1 MANDAINTTCDQR
14 VPRLN
19 GCQAAKSIAKHKDRP
34 DAKRTTDSEE
44 NNAQP
49 SNGIPVER
57 PEPNS
62 VGVGRQITRKQ
73 PDKCEGTNDPAVGT
87 ILAYSRAQV
96 SAAKARPSQGPLVR
110 DRQASRLR

>member
-19 GCQAAKSIAKHKDRP
+19 GYQATKSIAKHKDRP

-62 VGVGRQITRKQ
+62 VGVGRQIARKQ
-73 PDKCEGTNDPAVGT
+73 PDKGEGTHDPAVGT

-96 SAAKARPSQGPLVR
+96 SAAKERCPRQQECH
-110 DRQASRLR
+110 DRKGD